1 MTEKMTAHLYLS
13 SESFKYNGTDSDD
26 AIKNK
31 LVLFYDL
38 VKTLVANK
46 NENKLFVF
54 HTAFLNSPIFS
65 DGTTVMEI
73 IQNQPESYNKY
84 GKDAVTLLCSVFKHF
99 NNEYT
104 TSEDITE
111 YLKWEDENNC
121 HGVLV
126 FDSRSSLPLSHQ
138 VISSV
143 NGWLHFRRH
152 YLAKYPKTSEF
163 FANEL
168 MKYFPGIVFH
178 STLSQQISDVYKSH
192 PFSIVRY
199 LTAMEENLVSDF
211 SNYGK
216 DFIGFL
222 DWFASKH
229 GLDGASLEG
238 TKDRDRFTFTFK
250 DGTVAYCEPHLKMHC
265 DDNQN
270 SNQHCRIYFR
280 KPQSKDDE
288 LVYVGCICEHL

>member
-1 MTEKMTAHLYLS
+1 MTAHLYLS

-111 YLKWEDENNC
+111 YLKW
-121 HGVLV
+121 
-126 FDSRSSLPLSHQ
+126 
-138 VISSV
+138 
-143 NGWLHFRRH
+143 
-152 YLAKYPKTSEF
+152 
-163 FANEL
+163 
-168 MKYFPGIVFH
+168 
-178 STLSQQISDVYKSH
+178 
-192 PFSIVRY
+192 
-199 LTAMEENLVSDF
+199 
-211 SNYGK
+211 
-216 DFIGFL
+216 
-222 DWFASKH
+222 
-229 GLDGASLEG
+229 
-238 TKDRDRFTFTFK
+238 
-250 DGTVAYCEPHLKMHC
+250 
-265 DDNQN
+265 
-270 SNQHCRIYFR
+270 
-280 KPQSKDDE
+280 
-288 LVYVGCICEHL
+288 